1 MTMDYANMSKLSYS
15 KGFSLISLMVAM
27 LIGLFI
33 MAAAG
38 EVYVKSKSSFNAR
51 TAVSAMTENGRFA
64 IQDLKRTLIMA
75 GMGIR
80 SSEAYSPDV
89 RSIPPIGSGG
99 TEVGTGLSSDVVAV
113 RYRRG
118 VSCGGYI
125 DNPHPAAPA
134 TIRFLVEDEQ
144 LKCQVD
150 GGAKQ
155 PLVSGVK
162 VMKVLFGV
170 DDTADGYANRYLN
183 ATQVEAALPPK
194 WINIVAVRV
203 GLVVDSAEY
212 KQPVEMRS
220 PAAYDLSLLGMT
232 YTVPANAEKPH
243 QVFTTTIQ
251 LRNLNAIMQQQ

>member
-64 IQDLKRTLIMA
+64 IQDLRRTLIMA

-80 SSEAYSPDV
+80 SSEAYAPTL
-89 RSIPPIGSGG
+89 RSIPPIDASG
-99 TEVGTGLSSDVVAV
+99 TVVGTGLSSDVVAV

-118 VSCGGYI
+118 ISCGGYI

-162 VMKVLFGV
+162 VMKVLYGV
-170 DDTADGYANRYLN
+170 DDTADGYANRYIN
-183 ATQVEAALPPK
+183 ATQVNTLDK
-194 WINIVAVRV
+194 WVNIVAVRV